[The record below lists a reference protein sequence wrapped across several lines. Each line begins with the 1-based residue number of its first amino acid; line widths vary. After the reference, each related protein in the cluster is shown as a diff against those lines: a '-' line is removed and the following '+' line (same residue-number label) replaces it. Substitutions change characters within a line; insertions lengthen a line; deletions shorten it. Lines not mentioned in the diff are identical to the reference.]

1 MIAHRKFIQFCTV
14 HHFSQPDINLLAS
27 AYAFHQIQQKLSPEH
42 LSSCLYITYG
52 KIRTTNISNSVSL
65 WLSQTDE
72 LRTLVHCVCV
82 CKCEQWLFHCPSLSL
97 SNFCVCFTLYIYFS
111 FYKIRIDRIA
121 YPTIF
126 SVHIYVKPKND
137 DDNLS
142 NTFTINQTKETI
154 LIVNGN
160 IESVESF
167 FFYIT
172 KIKTV
177 QCICAFSN
185 GFFFFGIQVSFKYF
199 FICSSYFWI
208 WNYYQK
214 TAEKKQFL
222 FELGFVNS
230 ITALCER
237 KLRYKDNKHVYVCRK
252 CEVKLCVMCNYI

>member
-1 MIAHRKFIQFCTV
+1 MTLIESITLLSIYQNREIHLIASWKHNLSVYVTIDLIWFDLIVEVVTCDNLMIAHRKFIQFCTV

-172 KIKTV
+172 
-177 QCICAFSN
+177 
-185 GFFFFGIQVSFKYF
+185 
-199 FICSSYFWI
+199 
-208 WNYYQK
+208 
-214 TAEKKQFL
+214 
-222 FELGFVNS
+222 
-230 ITALCER
+230 
-237 KLRYKDNKHVYVCRK
+237 
-252 CEVKLCVMCNYI
+252 